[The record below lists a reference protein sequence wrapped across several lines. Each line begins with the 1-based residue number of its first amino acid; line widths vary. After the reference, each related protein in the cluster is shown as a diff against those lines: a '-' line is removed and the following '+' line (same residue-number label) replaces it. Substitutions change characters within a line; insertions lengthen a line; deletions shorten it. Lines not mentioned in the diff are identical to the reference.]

1 LWVSLPSGA
10 KLPSTNGIINWP
22 TFSRSVIRASVL
34 SAQETG
40 GGLVILPALVLV
52 GLRGAEGPWVGRFTA
67 SAAPSPKTIPS
78 GAPDGGLEVVV
89 LPWPEHAENT
99 SNRIQKLPAGL
110 LKENR
115 VKLWVVIERTR
126 TPRPQCGE
134 RRKCRSDRKL

>member
-1 LWVSLPSGA
+1 MPDTRPIESIAAVGGSVSSG
-10 KLPSTNGIINWP
+10 KNPRMTRRTI
-22 TFSRSVIRASVL
+22 V
-34 SAQETG
+34 
-40 GGLVILPALVLV
+40 GGLLPALVLV